1 MSKSPAGITP
11 MSSASIDQT
20 LQTGSGPMNKQ
31 DLATIVK
38 AMVAPGKGLLAMDE
52 SNRTCNKRFEDVG
65 IAPTEENRRAYR
77 ELILTTPGLGTS
89 ISGAILYDETT
100 RQAKKDGTS
109 FIKVMTNAGIIPG
122 IKVDTGAKDLA
133 GRPGEKITEGL
144 DGLRERLAAY
154 YDLGARFA
162 KWRAVIKI
170 GEGIPSHNCIE
181 ANAHALARYAALCQ
195 EGGIVPIVEPEVLM
209 DGDHSIE
216 RCYETTEQVLHIV
229 FNQLYAQGVAFE
241 LMILKPNMVMPGK
254 ACPEQANVA
263 QVAEATVFCL
273 LQAVPAAVG
282 GVAFLS
288 GGQSCASA
296 SAHLN
301 AMNAKYASRLPWPL
315 TFSYAR
321 AIQQP
326 ALQLWQGLD
335 ANAKVAQDALLYRA
349 KCNRAAREGK
359 YSEEMEM
366 GEPAVVASNGLH
378 THLSSQD

>member
-1 MSKSPAGITP
+1 
-11 MSSASIDQT
+11 
-20 LQTGSGPMNKQ
+20 MNKQ
-31 DLATIVK
+31 ELADTAS

-65 IAPTEENRRAYR
+65 IAPAAENRRAYR
-77 ELILTTPGLGTS
+77 ELILTTSGLGTA
-89 ISGAILYDETT
+89 ISGAILYDETI

-109 FIKVMTNAGIIPG
+109 FIKLLTNAGIIPG

-144 DGLRERLAAY
+144 DGLRERLALY
-154 YDLGARFA
+154 YQVGARFA

-170 GEGIPSHNCIE
+170 GEGIPSHGCIE

-195 EGGIVPIVEPEVLM
+195 EAGIVPIVEPEVLT

-216 RCYETTEQVLHIV
+216 RCYETTQQVLHIV
-229 FNQLYAQGVAFE
+229 FNQLYAQKVAFE
-241 LMILKPNMVMPGK
+241 LTILKPNMVMPGK
-254 ACPEQANVA
+254 ECSKQADVA
-263 QVAEATVFCL
+263 QVAEATVTCL
-273 LQAVPAAVG
+273 LRAVPAAVR

-288 GGQSCASA
+288 GGQSCALA

-301 AMNAKYASRLPWPL
+301 AMNVTYRSRLPWPL

-335 ANAKVAQDALLYRA
+335 ANKKVAQEALLYRA

-359 YSEEMEM
+359 YSEEMEI
-366 GEPAVVASNGLH
+366 GEPALVGAESRH
-378 THLSSQD
+378 SHLTSQD

>member
-1 MSKSPAGITP
+1 
-11 MSSASIDQT
+11 
-20 LQTGSGPMNKQ
+20 MNKQ
-31 DLATIVK
+31 ELAAIAK

-77 ELILTTPGLGTS
+77 ELILTTPGLATAV
-89 ISGAILYDETT
+89 SGAILYDETIH
-100 RQAKKDGTS
+100 QAKKDGTS
-109 FIKVMTNAGIIPG
+109 FVKVATDAGIIPG
-122 IKVDTGAKDLA
+122 IKVDTGAKDFA
-133 GRPGEKITEGL
+133 GHPGEKITEGL

-154 YDLGARFA
+154 YKLGARFA

-170 GEGIPSHNCIE
+170 GEGIPSHGCIE

-216 RCYETTEQVLHIV
+216 RCYATTEQVLHSV

-254 ACPEQANVA
+254 ACPKQANVA
-263 QVAEATVFCL
+263 QVAEATVTCL
-273 LQAVPAAVG
+273 LQTVPAAVR

-288 GGQSCASA
+288 GGQSCALA

-301 AMNAKYASRLPWPL
+301 AMNAKYGSRLPWPL

-326 ALQLWQGLD
+326 ALQLWQGLP
-335 ANAKVAQDALLYRA
+335 ANVKVAQDALLYRA

-366 GEPAVVASNGLH
+366 AEPALVASNGLH

>member
-1 MSKSPAGITP
+1 MNRQELAATAK
-11 MSSASIDQT
+11 T
-20 LQTGSGPMNKQ
+20 L
-31 DLATIVK
+31 
-38 AMVAPGKGLLAMDE
+38 VAPGKGLLAIDE
-52 SNRTCNKRFEDVG
+52 SNRTCNQRFEDVG
-65 IAPTEENRRAYR
+65 ITPTEENRRAYR

-89 ISGAILYDETT
+89 ISGAILYDETI
-100 RQAKKDGTS
+100 RQGKKDGTS

-170 GEGIPSHNCIE
+170 GEGIPSHGCIE

-216 RCYETTEQVLHIV
+216 RCYETTEQVLHTV

-254 ACPEQANVA
+254 ARPEAANVA

-273 LQAVPAAVG
+273 LQAVPAAVA

-288 GGQSCASA
+288 GGQSCALA

-301 AMNAKYASRLPWPL
+301 AMNAKYGSRLPWPL

-335 ANAKVAQDALLYRA
+335 ANANVAQGALLYRA

-359 YSEEMEM
+359 YSEKMEVA
-366 GEPAVVASNGLH
+366 EPALVAAEGLH
-378 THLSSQD
+378 SHLGSQD

>member
-1 MSKSPAGITP
+1 MN
-11 MSSASIDQT
+11 SASIEKT

-31 DLATIVK
+31 DLAAIVK

-77 ELILTTPGLGTS
+77 ELILTTPGLGTA
-89 ISGAILYDETT
+89 ISGAILYDETIH
-100 RQAKKDGTS
+100 QAKKDGTP
-109 FIKVMTNAGIIPG
+109 FIKLLTDAGIIPG

-144 DGLRERLAAY
+144 DGLRERLSAY
-154 YDLGARFA
+154 YNSGARFA

-170 GEGIPSHNCIE
+170 GEGIPSHGCIE

-209 DGDHSIE
+209 DGDHTIE
-216 RCYETTEQVLHIV
+216 RCYETTEQVLHSV
-229 FNQLYAQGVAFE
+229 FNQLYAQRVAFE
-241 LMILKPNMVMPGK
+241 LMILKPNMVMAGK
-254 ACPEQANVA
+254 ECPNQANVA
-263 QVAEATVFCL
+263 EVAEATVTCL
-273 LQAVPAAVG
+273 LQAVPAAVR

-288 GGQSCASA
+288 GGQSCALA

-301 AMNAKYASRLPWPL
+301 AMNANYASRLPWPL

-335 ANAKVAQDALLYRA
+335 ANAKVAQEALLYRA

-359 YSEEMEM
+359 YSEEMEAA
-366 GEPAVVASNGLH
+366 EPALAAPEPRH
-378 THLSSQD
+378 THLASQD

>member
-1 MSKSPAGITP
+1 
-11 MSSASIDQT
+11 
-20 LQTGSGPMNKQ
+20 MNEQ
-31 DLATIVK
+31 ELAAIAK

-77 ELILTTPGLGTS
+77 ELILTTPGLGTA
-89 ISGAILYDETT
+89 ISGAILYDETIH
-100 RQAKKDGTS
+100 QAKKDGTS
-109 FIKVMTNAGIIPG
+109 FSKLLTNAGIIPG

-144 DGLRERLAAY
+144 DGLRERLATY
-154 YDLGARFA
+154 YRLGARFA

-170 GEGIPSHNCIE
+170 GEGIPSHGCIE

-195 EGGIVPIVEPEVLM
+195 EGGLVPIVEPEVLM
-209 DGDHSIE
+209 DGDHTIE

-254 ACPEQANVA
+254 ECSEQADVA

-296 SAHLN
+296 TAHLN

-326 ALQLWQGLD
+326 ALQLWQGVD
-335 ANAKVAQDALLYRA
+335 ANAKVAQDALFYRA

-359 YSEEMEM
+359 YSEEMEVA
-366 GEPAVVASNGLH
+366 EPAAVASNGLH

>member
-1 MSKSPAGITP
+1 
-11 MSSASIDQT
+11 
-20 LQTGSGPMNKQ
+20 MNREE
-31 DLATIVK
+31 LAATAK

-52 SNRTCNKRFEDVG
+52 SNPTCNQRFAEVG
-65 IAPTEENRRAYR
+65 IEPTEENRRAYR

-89 ISGAILYDETT
+89 ISGAILYDETIH
-100 RQAKKDGTS
+100 QAKKGGTS
-109 FIKVMTNAGIIPG
+109 FIELMRNAGIIPG

-133 GRPGEKITEGL
+133 GCPGEKITEGL
-144 DGLRERLAAY
+144 DGLRDRLAAY
-154 YDLGARFA
+154 YQLGARFA

-170 GEGIPSHNCIE
+170 GRGIPSHACIE

-209 DGDHSIE
+209 GGDHSIE
-216 RCYETTEQVLHIV
+216 RCYETTQQVLHTV
-229 FNQLYAQGVAFE
+229 FNQLYAQKVAFE
-241 LMILKPNMVMPGK
+241 LMILKPNMVVPGK
-254 ACPEQANVA
+254 DCPKQADVA
-263 QVAEATVFCL
+263 QVAEATVTCL
-273 LQAVPAAVG
+273 LRLVPAAVRG
-282 GVAFLS
+282 IAFLS

-301 AMNAKYASRLPWPL
+301 AMNFKYGSRVPWPL

-335 ANAKVAQDALLYRA
+335 ENVKVAQEALLYRA

-359 YSEEMEM
+359 YSEEMEK
-366 GEPAVVASNGLH
+366 GEQALVAAAARHSN
-378 THLSSQD
+378 LSSQD